1 MKILFFVWASHS
13 IRARSISK
21 HLGASLFLLSTSRVK
36 HPVLFIK
43 TLRILLKERP
53 DIVFCQSPPISCAF
67 VVTLYCYFCSQKS
80 RPKVLIDLHSGAIER
95 PWSKSISK
103 FVMQK
108 ANANIVTNIELQKL
122 LITNY
127 NIKPII
133 LEDPVPDLAAELSR
147 NRGYQVSSDGDEVF
161 KIAVISSFADDE
173 PLEAVL
179 KAAAEL
185 PDIKFFITGNTA
197 KIYHGEICKKSPN
210 IIFTG
215 FVHYDDYVH
224 LIQQVDAIMD
234 LTTSDRTMVAGAY
247 EAVAL
252 GQPLI
257 TSNWNPLRRYFNKGT
272 IHVDNTQ
279 NDIKRA
285 IRIAQKRKEE
295 LKKEMRELR
304 SERIKEYEKKICNL
318 KNFLDV
324 R

>member
-1 MKILFFVWASHS
+1 
-13 IRARSISK
+13 
-21 HLGASLFLLSTSRVK
+21 
-36 HPVLFIK
+36 
-43 TLRILLKERP
+43 
-53 DIVFCQSPPISCAF
+53 
-67 VVTLYCYFCSQKS
+67 
-80 RPKVLIDLHSGAIER
+80 
-95 PWSKSISK
+95 
-103 FVMQK
+103 MQK

-185 PDIKFFITGNTA
+185 SDIKFFITGNTA